1 MNKVQV
7 KQLFSLLE
15 EEFKSVT
22 LPVWSELPSRI
33 WEFEINSLED
43 ADELLN
49 KIGAFC
55 GIGFITRYCKK
66 AEITTELKLLKGP
79 LIIYSERD
87 IHIFTIKSKGLVLYT
102 ISRENGDV
110 RIIDKNAEDF
120 LFKLI
125 KSDDL
130 EVLVPF
136 KTHAGFT
143 VPGKVKPTPWQRF
156 WNFIT
161 GEKQTVLY
169 LYFYAVIVGV
179 VSLSLPLGIQS
190 VIGLV
195 SGGMLFD
202 SVIVLISIV
211 IIGVGIT
218 ASLHILQI
226 YMVELLQRRM
236 FVKSAIEFSYKI
248 PYIKANALE
257 KRNLTEM
264 VNRFYDVIIV
274 QKGLPKILLDI
285 SAALFLFIF
294 GIILL
299 ALYHFAFL
307 VISLVLLVVMIIIIR
322 VTAKKA
328 LNYSIKESKYKHLTV
343 IWLERLSSSRNYF
356 NAGPSFHGHMI
367 KTDGFVGEYLKN
379 RSKHFRVLMLQ
390 IVGLSV
396 FKLLLTSITLI
407 VGSIL
412 VVNKQI
418 TLGQFVA
425 AEIVIILLIS
435 ATEKLIS
442 NADVIYDVLTAFEKV
457 GEVTDLDL
465 FLPVGVKPF
474 TNADSVLEIV
484 VSENQKYVI
493 KKGEHKEL
501 LFDNRKL
508 ANKIVKSLIT
518 ENLNEEVKLKLNG
531 FPANSYELGAF
542 NQMIYGITKYD
553 TIIRGS
559 IFENVSLLLP
569 EIDSKNILQTLE
581 KCKLNN
587 WISSLEDGIDSEIE
601 PQEISIEPKILVRI
615 LAARILIHRPE
626 FIITDNLFQDADSAF
641 YLYFKEIIAQEL
653 PESAHLQILIKKDC

>member
-1 MNKVQV
+1 MNKIQV
-7 KQLFSLLE
+7 KQLFDILE
-15 EEFKSVT
+15 NEFKSVT
-22 LPVWSELPSRI
+22 LPVWSELPARI
-33 WEFEINSLED
+33 WEFEINNLEE

-55 GIGFITRYCKK
+55 GVGFIARLYKK
-66 AEITTELKLLKGP
+66 AEIKNEIKLLKGP
-79 LIIYSERD
+79 LVIYTNKD
-87 IHIFTIKSKGLVLYT
+87 IHVLTIKAKGLTLYS
-102 ISRENGDV
+102 ISIENGDV
-110 RIIDKNAEDF
+110 VLIDKNTDDYLFQIVQGEDV
-120 LFKLI
+120 
-125 KSDDL
+125 

-143 VPGKVKPTPWQRF
+143 VPGKIKPSPWQRF

-179 VSLSLPLGIQS
+179 ISLSLPLGIQS
-190 VIGLV
+190 VISLV

-211 IIGVGIT
+211 VLGVAIT
-218 ASLHILQI
+218 AGLHILQI

-248 PYIKANALE
+248 PYFKASALG
-257 KRNLTEM
+257 KNNLTEL

-307 VISLVLLVVMIIIIR
+307 VISMVLLIIMILIIR
-322 VTAKKA
+322 FTAKKA
-328 LNYSIKESKYKHLTV
+328 LSFSIKESKFKHLTV

-379 RSKHFRVLMLQ
+379 RSKHFRVLMIQ

-474 TNADSVLEIV
+474 SNADSVLEIV
-484 VSENQKYVI
+484 VSENQKYEI
-493 KKGEHKEL
+493 RKGE
-501 LFDNRKL
+501 
-508 ANKIVKSLIT
+508 
-518 ENLNEEVKLKLNG
+518 
-531 FPANSYELGAF
+531 
-542 NQMIYGITKYD
+542 
-553 TIIRGS
+553 
-559 IFENVSLLLP
+559 
-569 EIDSKNILQTLE
+569 
-581 KCKLNN
+581 
-587 WISSLEDGIDSEIE
+587 
-601 PQEISIEPKILVRI
+601 
-615 LAARILIHRPE
+615 
-626 FIITDNLFQDADSAF
+626 
-641 YLYFKEIIAQEL
+641 
-653 PESAHLQILIKKDC
+653 